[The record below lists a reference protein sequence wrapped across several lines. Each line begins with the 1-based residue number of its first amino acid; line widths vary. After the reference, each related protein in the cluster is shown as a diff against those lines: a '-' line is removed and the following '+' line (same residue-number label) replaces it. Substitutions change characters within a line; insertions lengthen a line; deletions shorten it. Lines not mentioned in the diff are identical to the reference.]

1 MAPAGKLVREK
12 HRRYGERLPPTP
24 FIGGIPAHRCIL
36 REPLCPYIILA
47 EKGIPRCRMYA
58 VPIRGKEKSKLAEV
72 NTIRCY
78 FYAEWRRTGIVAV
91 LEQEENQ
98 EKWPRRMLA

>member
-1 MAPAGKLVREK
+1 
-12 HRRYGERLPPTP
+12 
-24 FIGGIPAHRCIL
+24 
-36 REPLCPYIILA
+36 
-47 EKGIPRCRMYA
+47 MYA